1 MKGDIEGGLFMSGRR
16 RRKAYKRYDMD
27 LSSLSEGVF
36 ISNEYKNAILAIAA
50 AALSGLLACG
60 VIIGYLLGKRD

>member
-1 MKGDIEGGLFMSGRR
+1 MSRR

-36 ISNEYKNAILAIAA
+36 ISNEYKNAVMAIAA

-60 VIIGYLLGKRD
+60 LVIGYFLGKRDY